1 MKSILD
7 RSFRYR
13 SSVDTDLK
21 ATFARLR
28 RTQGKQATAKTARAP
43 TVNVVHMQ
51 SRDRTENA

>member
-28 RTQGKQATAKTARAP
+28 RAQNKKMSEKMGRSTAVK
-43 TVNVVHMQ
+43 VVHMQ
-51 SRDRTENA
+51 PRGRVE